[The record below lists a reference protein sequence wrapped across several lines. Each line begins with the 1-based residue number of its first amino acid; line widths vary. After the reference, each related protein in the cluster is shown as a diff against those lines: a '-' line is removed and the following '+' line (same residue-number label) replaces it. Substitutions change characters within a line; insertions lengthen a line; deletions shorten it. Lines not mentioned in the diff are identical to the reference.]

1 MKSASKSKANHE
13 NRLTDGVRDLK
24 PILDQLTSDVARKT
38 PTFLLPAILVFL
50 AVLALASCENRTESK
65 SSSDEDALVSL
76 AAVVSQKVV
85 TIEAIGSESQDAQ
98 TGSGFF
104 VTEDGKVA
112 TCAHLVEGAKSIRVK
127 TLSGAEFKLMSVV
140 SVDSTKDLAI
150 LSVATDGAACF
161 DHSGPEVSVGT
172 RIAVLGN
179 PLGLRGSL
187 TDGVVSAIRG
197 GADDVRFLQI
207 SAPVSPGSSGSP
219 VVSLAG
225 DLLGMVGARAQGGE
239 GIGFALAS
247 EEIWAAINQAAAEK
261 DDQAPYREALEMSR
275 RRYLPSRELWDDP
288 EWENGSLPEATSQRL
303 AVLRRLSSRYPKVA
317 LLRVE
322 IAKALRE
329 DGEYDQAFEECA
341 ALVSQDPGNRLAVS
355 ELIGTITKEERK
367 IPFVKSAVNADPL
380 NFHARRYL
388 FEQEGH
394 DDQFLSAQLSARRAL
409 ETAPF
414 SLRISE
420 GYAEALL
427 DHELHE
433 LAIRDR
439 PFESFHGEMIR
450 NAISDSNELRK
461 LIAAGAL
468 MLAEPSEEVLEDF
481 LNIAEENPA
490 RALPYAWELAQ
501 LGRQGKEEVKAAI
514 SGPIGERL
522 QSFVREAIKNE
533 PLIAEAYLLEP
544 GAVDV
549 REGLLIDAVGSGY
562 TRFSPSF
569 GVEAPFDQAGMLFLL
584 ADHEADGES
593 ESSITSPE
601 AVVQWFET
609 LKAYSESGKALGRI
623 MPRISNRGK
632 GEWREPLVFQFW
644 LATQKRR
651 LGEQL
656 KAEGIPEG
664 EKAELE
670 AVVIALKGVPSTSD
684 AERAVRAVMSERQLS
699 IWEYFGREYR
709 RPLERAFEA
718 AAAK

>member
-1 MKSASKSKANHE
+1 MSATPIMMTSEYDSMKASQRSSTEGPGANWA
-13 NRLTDGVRDLK
+13 
-24 PILDQLTSDVARKT
+24 VALRRT
-38 PTFLLPAILVFL
+38 LLPGILV
-50 AVLALASCENRTESK
+50 VLAACFLVSCEKQGASNTP
-65 SSSDEDALVSL
+65 SDEDSLVSL

-85 TIEAIGSESQDAQ
+85 TIEATGSESQDSK

-127 TLSGAEFKLMSVV
+127 TLSGAEFKFMSVV
-140 SVDSTKDLAI
+140 SLDSTKDLAL
-150 LSVATDGAACF
+150 LSVATDGVACF

-219 VVSLAG
+219 VVSLTG
-225 DLLGMVGARAQGGE
+225 DLVGMVGARAQGGE

-247 EEIWAAINQAAAEK
+247 EEIWAAIKQAAAKK

-303 AVLRRLSSRYPKVA
+303 AVLRRLSSKYPDVA

-322 IAKALRE
+322 IAKALQE

-341 ALVSQDPGNRLAVS
+341 ALVSQDPGNRLAVG

-367 IPFVKSAVNADPL
+367 IPLVKNAVNVDPL

-394 DDQFLSAQLSARRAL
+394 DDDFLSAQLSARRAL

-433 LAIRDR
+433 LAIKGR

-450 NAISDSNELRK
+450 NAISDSNDLRRV
-461 LIAAGAL
+461 IAAAGL
-468 MLAEPSEEVLEDF
+468 MLAEPSEEVLEGF
-481 LNIAEENPA
+481 LDLAEENPA

-501 LGRQGKEEVKAAI
+501 LGRQGKEEVKVVIA
-514 SGPIGERL
+514 GPIGERL

-533 PLIAEAYLLEP
+533 PLIAEAYLLDP

-549 REGLLIDAVGSGY
+549 REGLLIDAIGVGHSM
-562 TRFSPSF
+562 FFPSF
-569 GVEAPFDQAGMLFLL
+569 GVEPPFDQAGMLFLL
-584 ADHEADGES
+584 ADHQAGGES
-593 ESSITSPE
+593 EPSVEGPE

-609 LKAYSESGKALGRI
+609 LKAYSESGKALGGV
-623 MPRISNRGK
+623 MPRISNVGK
-632 GEWREPLVFQFW
+632 GTWRKPVIFDFW

-651 LGEQL
+651 LGERL
-656 KAEGIPEG
+656 KAGGVTEDERV
-664 EKAELE
+664 KLE
-670 AVVIALKGVPSTSD
+670 AALTALREVPSTAD
-684 AERAVRAVMSERQLS
+684 AEQAVRAVMKERQLS
-699 IWEYFGREYR
+699 LWEYFGREYR
-709 RPLERAFEA
+709 RPLEMAFEA